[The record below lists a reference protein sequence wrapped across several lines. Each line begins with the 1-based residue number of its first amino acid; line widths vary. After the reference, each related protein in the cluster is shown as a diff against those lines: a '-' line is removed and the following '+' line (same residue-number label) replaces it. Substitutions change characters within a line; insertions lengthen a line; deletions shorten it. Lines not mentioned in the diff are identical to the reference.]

1 MLTIIFFALIIIFI
15 VMAYY
20 FGGLEKENKMI
31 DKLFQLDK
39 ECREYKDKQAAERF
53 YDRVFNEFLK

>member
-1 MLTIIFFALIIIFI
+1 
-15 VMAYY
+15 MAYY